1 MQMSAKR
8 TGVASVLMI
17 LTFICLSYLSHAERL
32 CLNKSFSTFPKQIG
46 DWVGK
51 ETYFDK
57 KIYKLLGVSDT
68 ISCSYSNN
76 YGRQIDLYVG
86 FYQSQREGEL
96 IHSPRNCMPG
106 AGWNFV
112 REGKL
117 LMNAG
122 APDKQS
128 ILVNNIL
135 LQKGNERQIMFYWF
149 QGRGRFITSEYMQ
162 KIYLVIDSITKRRTD
177 EAFVRLI
184 APVIDGDEKETK
196 ETLES
201 FTRLLIPLLQEYLP
215 S

>member
-1 MQMSAKR
+1 
-8 TGVASVLMI
+8 MI
-17 LTFICLSYLSHAERL
+17 LTFICLSYLSHGERFYP
-32 CLNKSFSTFPKQIG
+32 NKPLSTFPKQIG

-51 ETYFDK
+51 ETHIDE
-57 KIYKLLGVSDT
+57 KIIKLLGVSD
-68 ISCSYSNN
+68 IVSCSYSND

-112 REGKL
+112 REGKVF
-117 LMNAG
+117 MNAE
-122 APDKQS
+122 ASDKQS

-135 LQKGNERQIMFYWF
+135 LQKGDERQIMFYWF
-149 QGRGRFITSEYMQ
+149 QGRGRYITSEYMQ

-184 APVIDGDEKETK
+184 APVIDGDEQETI
-196 ETLES
+196 ETLKS
-201 FTRLLIPLLQEYLP
+201 FTRHLIPLLQEYLP